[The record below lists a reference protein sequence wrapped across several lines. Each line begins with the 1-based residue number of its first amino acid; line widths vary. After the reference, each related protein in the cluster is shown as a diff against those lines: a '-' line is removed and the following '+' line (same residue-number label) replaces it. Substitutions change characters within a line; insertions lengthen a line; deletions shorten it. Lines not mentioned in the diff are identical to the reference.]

1 MNALLGSKQ
10 GQLQHWKML
19 QLWKI
24 RAWWFFHNVKNIKL
38 ISQEACKYFQL
49 KKTKEFKKLW
59 AWLNETPN
67 VKLNLVMLSFA
78 SNVVVPTHLIT
89 SIVPYGTIVTPS
101 PNNINLKNIDAQVEE
116 TSVDML

>member
-1 MNALLGSKQ
+1 
-10 GQLQHWKML
+10 
-19 QLWKI
+19 
-24 RAWWFFHNVKNIKL
+24 
-38 ISQEACKYFQL
+38 
-49 KKTKEFKKLW
+49 
-59 AWLNETPN
+59 
-67 VKLNLVMLSFA
+67 MLSFA